1 MEKQMLRNNL
11 RSDVLYFDTIS
22 EQYFY
27 TPNAPGVI
35 WIDSEVADLEFGNI
49 KPVVVALEVI

>member
-1 MEKQMLRNNL
+1 MLRKNL
-11 RSDVLYFDTIS
+11 REDVLYYDTIS

-35 WIDSEVADLEFGNI
+35 WIDSEVADYEFGNI

>member
-1 MEKQMLRNNL
+1 MLRENL
-11 RSDVLYFDTIS
+11 KSDVLYYDTVS

-35 WIDSEVADLEFGNI
+35 WIDDDVADSEFVNTEA
-49 KPVVVALEVI
+49 VVVALEVI

>member
-1 MEKQMLRNNL
+1 MKRENL
-11 RSDVLYFDTIS
+11 RANVLYYDTVS

-35 WIDSEVADLEFGNI
+35 WLDSGLADYEFGNI
-49 KPVVVALEVI
+49 QPVVVALEVN